1 MDIYLFLLG
10 DTNSATSATGR
21 LCVLTTDTQA
31 PVVAQT
37 AVSADLLQ
45 TLEILAQLV
54 VQLVGQHL
62 SEAAVL
68 DVLLPVEEPVGDLV
82 LAGVGHHGDDAL
94 NLLLG
99 QLASPLGDVNVGLL
113 ADHVTEAAPY
123 TLDGCDGEHNLAPSI
138 NVGVEHTQNV
148 LELFRN
154 YQTH

>member
-10 DTNSATSATGR
+10 DTNSATSATGC

-68 DVLLPVEEPVGDLV
+68 HVLLPVEEPVGDLV
-82 LAGVGHHGDDAL
+82 LARVGHHRDDAL

-99 QLASPLGDVNVGLL
+99 QLTSPLGDQRW
-113 ADHVTEAAPY
+113 
-123 TLDGCDGEHNLAPSI
+123 PSC
-138 NVGVEHTQNV
+138 
-148 LELFRN
+148 RPR
-154 YQTH
+154 Y